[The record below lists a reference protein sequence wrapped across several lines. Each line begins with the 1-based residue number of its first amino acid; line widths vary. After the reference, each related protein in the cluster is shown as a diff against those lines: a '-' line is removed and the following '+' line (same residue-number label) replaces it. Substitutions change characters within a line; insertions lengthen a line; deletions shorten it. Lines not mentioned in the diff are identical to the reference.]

1 MSLLK
6 KASIIT
12 TPTAYA
18 EDYLYSIKPAYA
30 LGSELVTNGGFES
43 SASWT
48 VSGTDS
54 THIATFSNGTL
65 RYQSDTTSPQ
75 LIVAQASVLQTG
87 RLYKITVNVTTLT
100 SGYVKV
106 DSLGGL
112 NITPSAGTNIFYK
125 TATGTTFNIT
135 RGTTNVDVTIDSIS
149 VVEVTDADFDFD
161 RNSTGTRVNEDYLI
175 EDVPYNLASY
185 SEDFSNSGWIK
196 INVNVTSN
204 QILAPDGTLSADKL
218 IATSGASNKV
228 IYQAISAGTYTASVF
243 AKKGEFEGL
252 FIGTGTVGAFFNLN
266 TYAYR
271 THYTSTP
278 TSHKIESYGDGWYRY
293 SITFTESGNNNLYIA
308 PNDNVST
315 TLAITG
321 DGSKG
326 IYIWGGQL
334 VKSDQ
339 PKDYLKTTDRL
350 DIPRIDYTNGEP
362 SILLEPSRTNLFEYD
377 IDFSQSV
384 WTKGNVTLQSN
395 TAISPEGLQN
405 ASNIYPTTNVAY
417 IYNTTTASSS
427 VYTVSAY
434 VKANGKNVAWLYSNS
449 GSTNGTIYFD
459 LSDESM
465 QVVAGSAGTPTGTIT
480 KMPNGWY
487 RITFT
492 TGTAISLTGGSGV
505 GVSDAKGSL
514 NATQNGTDGILV
526 YGLQIEAGSYA
537 TSLIHTSGS
546 AVTRSA
552 DAANNAGNSDLINS
566 TEGVLYVEASSNYD
580 SSHTNR
586 IAISDGTSSNRISLE
601 WDETTENRIR
611 LHINTHSLLSYDA
624 VDLSIQNKV
633 AVKYAAN
640 DYAIWFNGREVV
652 TQASGALPTGM
663 DVLEFTGA
671 GLGSAGS
678 FYGNAKSVMVFK
690 EALTDLEL
698 EKLTGYN
705 NHELYMNYYNRLSY
719 LGLAEEYNVESDINN
734 YIL

>member
-175 EDVPYNLASY
+175 EDVPYNLMSY
-185 SEDFSNSGWIK
+185 SEDFSNSYWTKTGAT
-196 INVNVTSN
+196 VESGF
-204 QILAPDGTLSADKL
+204 LAPYGSLNAYKLVEGTNNGIHIMNRILTVVNAQVYSTSIFVKSAERTKFGMRDGFSNKWITVNLSNGSVIASNGLISSEITKAANDWHKISFTLTTASTSATLKVYTLSDSY
-218 IATSGASNKV
+218 TSGSPETYF
-228 IYQAISAGTYTASVF
+228 YQ
-243 AKKGEFEGL
+243 
-252 FIGTGTVGAFFNLN
+252 
-266 TYAYR
+266 
-271 THYTSTP
+271 
-278 TSHKIESYGDGWYRY
+278 
-293 SITFTESGNNNLYIA
+293 
-308 PNDNVST
+308 
-315 TLAITG
+315 G
-321 DGSKG
+321 DGSSG
-326 IYIWGGQL
+326 VYIWGAQV
-334 VKSDQ
+334 VKGDQ

-362 SILLEPSRTNLFEYD
+362 SILLEPSRTNLVTY
-377 IDFSQSV
+377 SQDLSQ
-384 WTKGNVTLQSN
+384 WTLVNGTL
-395 TAISPEGLQN
+395 TANATVSPEGIQN
-405 ASNIYPTTNVAY
+405 SGKIAF
-417 IYNTTTASSS
+417 SS
-427 VYTVSAY
+427 VGLDL
-434 VKANGKNVAWLYSNS
+434 KR
-449 GSTNGTIYFD
+449 TIT
-459 LSDESM
+459 
-465 QVVAGSAGTPTGTIT
+465 VVAGTTYTISFYIKVEEGTGLQGRFYDNSNSANIEYYNYDDQII
-480 KMPNGWY
+480 PNQWS
-487 RITFT
+487 RITRSVTAPSGCTEMQIWLLASST
-492 TGTAISLTGGSGV
+492 TLVTASWWGAQL
-505 GVSDAKGSL
+505 
-514 NATQNGTDGILV
+514 
-526 YGLQIEAGSYA
+526 EAGSYA

-566 TEGVLYVEASSNYD
+566 TEGVLYVEASSNYN
-580 SSHTNR
+580 SSITNR
-586 IAISDGTSSNRISLE
+586 IAISDGTNSNRIVLE

-611 LHINTHSLLSYDA
+611 VHINTHSLLSYDA

-633 AVKYAAN
+633 AIKYAAN
-640 DYAIWFNGREVV
+640 DYALWFNGQEVL

-663 DVLEFTGA
+663 DVLELTGA
-671 GLGSAGS
+671 GLGGIPEYR
-678 FYGNAKSVMVFK
+678 FYGNVKMVAVFK